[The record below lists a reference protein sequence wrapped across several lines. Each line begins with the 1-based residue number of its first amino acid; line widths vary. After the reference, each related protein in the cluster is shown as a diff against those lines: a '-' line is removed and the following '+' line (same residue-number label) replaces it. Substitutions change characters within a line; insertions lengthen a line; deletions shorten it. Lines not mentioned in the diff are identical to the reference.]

1 MVCDG
6 VISLFSLA
14 DVTIGP
20 LIDVTEEEQCGL
32 VDTDGYDCEL
42 STQPCFYNV
51 TVIHVYKGDYQ
62 VSVPVYLKM
71 ERKTHLI
78 SLLFSA
84 CLPLEYLCVCVL
96 I

>member
-6 VISLFSLA
+6 WTALFSL
-14 DVTIGP
+14 DRETWGPFINVTG
-20 LIDVTEEEQCGL
+20 EEQCGL

-62 VSVPVYLKM
+62 VSVYCRMGRGEL
-71 ERKTHLI
+71 T
-78 SLLFSA
+78 
-84 CLPLEYLCVCVL
+84 
-96 I
+96 